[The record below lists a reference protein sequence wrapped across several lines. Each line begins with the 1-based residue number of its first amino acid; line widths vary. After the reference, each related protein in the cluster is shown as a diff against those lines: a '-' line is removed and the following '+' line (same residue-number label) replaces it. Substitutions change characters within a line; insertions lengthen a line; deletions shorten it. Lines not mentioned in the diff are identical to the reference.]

1 MLEENKYHA
10 IELEDVLKLICETEA
25 TFSVYLS
32 LRQFQW
38 AAPSVRE
45 LFMAQLA
52 AITDLQLLKEQMR
65 SMQESF
71 LFA

>member
-1 MLEENKYHA
+1 MVK
-10 IELEDVLKLICETEA
+10 DTES

-38 AAPSVRE
+38 AAPNVRD
-45 LFMAQLA
+45 LFMGQLA
-52 AITDLQLLKEQMR
+52 ATTDLHLLKEQLR
-65 SMQESF
+65 SLQESF

>member
-1 MLEENKYHA
+1 
-10 IELEDVLKLICETEA
+10 VLRLIRETEA

-45 LFMAQLA
+45 LFMAQLSA
-52 AITDLQLLKEQMR
+52 TTDLQLLKEQLR
-65 SMQESF
+65 SIQESF
-71 LFA
+71 LFAEYSSPEAGAYQL

>member
-1 MLEENKYHA
+1 MVR
-10 IELEDVLKLICETEA
+10 DTES

-38 AAPSVRE
+38 AAPNVRD

-52 AITDLQLLKEQMR
+52 ATTDLHLLKEQLR
-65 SMQESF
+65 SLQESF
-71 LFA
+71 LFAETVSP